1 MKRLNLIGQRFGYL
15 TVIEEAPS
23 IINKSG
29 KKYSAW
35 KCQCDCGKITIVRTD
50 YLRNGHTKS
59 CGCLAGRVDITG
71 KKFGRL
77 LVLLYAGNSSY
88 LCKCDCGKE
97 VIIKTSH
104 LKNGNT
110 QSCGC
115 LQKDRAS
122 EASFKSLVGQKF
134 GKLTVIKRVENNR
147 YKQVCYLCKCDCGGE
162 AIVSA
167 SNLKN
172 GNTNSCGCIKS
183 KGEMKIQQYL
193 QQNNIKYC
201 SQYSFDDIVLSSGR
215 RPFYDFVILDKN
227 KNIKC
232 VIEYQGIQHYTY
244 DNNGWNNEENF
255 EQTKRRDKE
264 KKKGLI
270 KKQIPL
276 YEIPYWELN
285 NIEDILGNI
294 IKETASAPDLEE
306 AEDLK

>member
-1 MKRLNLIGQRFGYL
+1 M
-15 TVIEEAPS
+15 
-23 IINKSG
+23 
-29 KKYSAW
+29 
-35 KCQCDCGKITIVRTD
+35 RTD

-77 LVLLYAGNSSY
+77 LVLSYAGNSSY

-104 LKNGNT
+104 
-110 QSCGC
+110 
-115 LQKDRAS
+115 
-122 EASFKSLVGQKF
+122 
-134 GKLTVIKRVENNR
+134 
-147 YKQVCYLCKCDCGGE
+147 
-162 AIVSA
+162 
-167 SNLKN
+167 LKN